1 MQKVAV
7 VKADSYDTKV
17 VDEAMKELLA
27 HLGGIEKYIQAGDKV
42 LVKPNMLEGVDKDKS
57 VTTHPEVVRAVIR
70 AVKEAGGIPVV
81 GDSPGLGSTR
91 TVAEKCGILEVCQQE
106 DVELLD
112 FNESVEVKYPQ
123 GEIVKNFALAKAC
136 LDVDKVISVA
146 KMKTHSFMVVTGA
159 VKNLFG
165 LFVGHNKA
173 QFHLRMKKMSDFAHL
188 LVDLHQYM
196 KPCLAII
203 DGISGMEGAG
213 PRNGDKIH
221 CGIMLAS
228 DNSFAV
234 DLVMADKMGFA
245 AERLPVAMI
254 ALQKGL
260 TPSLA
265 MIEVVGSARQAQ
277 FQFKKPRTVENLEN
291 RVPGWIVRLGQ
302 NQLTARPH
310 INEQCIG
317 CGRCAKHCPPGAI
330 IIENRKAVID
340 YRACIRCYCC
350 QELCPENA
358 VALKEGVLLRF
369 LHHLG

>member
-1 MQKVAV
+1 MTKVAV
-7 VKADSYDTKV
+7 IKADAYDTKV
-17 VDEAMKELLA
+17 VDQAMQELLS
-27 HLGGIEKYIQAGDKV
+27 HLGGIEKYIDPGDRV
-42 LVKPNMLEGVDKDKS
+42 LIKPNMLEAADKAS
-57 VTTHPEVVRAVIR
+57 GITTHPEVVRAVIR
-70 AVKEAGGIPVV
+70 EVKKAGGISVV
-81 GDSPGLGSTR
+81 GDSPGLGSTLR
-91 TVAEKCGILEVCQQE
+91 VAEKCGILEVCQQE
-106 DVELLD
+106 NVELLD

-136 LDVDKVISVA
+136 LNVDKVISVA

-188 LVDLHQYM
+188 LVDLQQYM

-221 CGIMLAS
+221 CGILLAS

-245 AERLPVAMI
+245 AEQLPVSII
-254 ALQKGL
+254 ALQQGL
-260 TPSLA
+260 VPSLS
-265 MIEVVGSARQAQ
+265 MIDVVGSASQVQ

-291 RVPGWIVRLGQ
+291 RIPGWVVRLGQ

-310 INEQCIG
+310 INERCIG
-317 CGRCAKHCPPGAI
+317 CGRCAEHCPPKT
-330 IIENRKAVID
+330 IEIRNRKAVID
-340 YRACIRCYCC
+340 YRNCIRCYCC

-358 VALKEGVLLRF
+358 VVLKEGILLRL
-369 LHHLG
+369 LHRLG